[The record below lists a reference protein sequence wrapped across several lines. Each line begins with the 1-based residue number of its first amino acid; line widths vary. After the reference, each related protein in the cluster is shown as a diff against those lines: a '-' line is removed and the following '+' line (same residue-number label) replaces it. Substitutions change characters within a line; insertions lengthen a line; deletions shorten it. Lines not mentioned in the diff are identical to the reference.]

1 MLRWLN
7 GVILTIVSWITVF
20 VIYGIA
26 MIVVSIPWIL
36 SAVIAFSVTENNLF
50 QWLIIAPAFIFWGV
64 FFFWFV
70 TRFVFPCVFG
80 VWGMAGLVF
89 QKAAEVSF
97 DRVFAFVIGR
107 AFLLRQDVRWYFSKV
122 KS

>member
-7 GVILTIVSWITVF
+7 GVILTIVSWITVL
-20 VIYGIA
+20 VIYVIA
-26 MIVVSIPWIL
+26 MFVVTIPWFL
-36 SAVIAFSVTENNLF
+36 SAVIAFSVTENTLI

-70 TRFVFPCVFG
+70 ARFVYPCIFG

-97 DRVFAFVIGR
+97 GRVFEFITGR
-107 AFLLRQDVRWYFSKV
+107 AFLMRQDVRWYFSKV